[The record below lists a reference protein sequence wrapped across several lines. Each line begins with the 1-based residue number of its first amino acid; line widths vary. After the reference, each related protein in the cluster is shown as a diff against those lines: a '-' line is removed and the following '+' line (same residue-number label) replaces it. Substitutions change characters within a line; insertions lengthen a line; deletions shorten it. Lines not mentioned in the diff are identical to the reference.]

1 MRIKSGLTKDEY
13 IKKICSAT
21 APFCKRHHISC
32 TVNFLDAETIFLDF
46 SNPKA
51 DRVNKT
57 LAIDFEGLIT
67 HKATWRKFKRYIKA
81 FLRLAYNI

>member
-21 APFCKRHHISC
+21 APFCC

-81 FLRLAYNI
+81 FLKLTYNI